1 MSRRNHRSLSPSRIA
16 LLGLLAVCAVAV
28 FLRLYRFDSIPPGFC
43 VDEGVNALDTLDLLA
58 GKFQIFFSDHFGR
71 EPLFIYLMA
80 ASIRLLGRT
89 AVAVRLPSALV
100 GIATIP
106 LYYWC
111 VTQIFYRR
119 SDRRALAL
127 LCAALM
133 AVSFWHL
140 MPSRFGMRAITLP
153 LLTVLAFGLFWR
165 ALRTE
170 RKADFAWAGVAL
182 GASQYTYLASR
193 FLPVVIGV
201 FSLGWLLWE
210 RREESQKPQ
219 RTHRALAVNR
229 GMLANLAVVA
239 LAALLVFAPLAI
251 HFSQVP
257 QDFVARAE
265 TVSIFTMRGDTSLL
279 KAFLTSAWK
288 HLAMFGIHGDDN
300 VRYNLPGRPVFGPIG
315 FALTLGGLIL
325 AAWRFRQ
332 REYGFLLVWLPTMLL
347 PGILTATEIPNSLRT
362 LGTLPVAL
370 IFPAL
375 ALGEAYSALSKHRP
389 RLRWIAVA
397 AAVALAV
404 GTGCLTFRD
413 YFLRWAPRE
422 DVYISFGG
430 DYLDMARTLQAHPEE
445 PVVISTAYYRHPTL
459 RFLLGEKRALRQFD
473 GRYVLVQVPP
483 DEQPV
488 ATLFAQSSLPPT
500 EIVSRFLPDKL
511 RLQAERGF
519 SVYNLSEPWPMDHE
533 VDYLLDDQIRLT
545 GYTLFADS
553 QDQPWL
559 VLRWEVQRGVREE
572 AEQYRLYDVFVHVLD
587 EQGQRV
593 AQGDQP
599 LWYPMVEWAPGDQI
613 LSWHQI
619 RPAKLAAGSYTIGVG
634 LSFPSGR
641 LSVAGQADGMA
652 PLGPVDWPPEPG
664 P

>member
-1 MSRRNHRSLSPSRIA
+1 M
-16 LLGLLAVCAVAV
+16 LLGLIAICAVAL
-28 FLRLYRFDSIPPGFC
+28 FLRLYRFDSVPPGIC

-58 GKFQIFFSDHFGR
+58 GRFQLFFSNHFGR
-71 EPLFIYLMA
+71 EPLSIYLMA

-89 AVAVRLPSALV
+89 AVAVRLPSALF

-111 VTQIFYRR
+111 VMQIFYRR

-170 RKADFAWAGVAL
+170 RKANFAWAGVAL

-193 FLPVVIGV
+193 FLPVVIV
-201 FSLGWLLWE
+201 LFSLGWLLWE
-210 RREESQKPQ
+210 RQEQSQKQQ
-219 RTHRALAVNR
+219 RTRAALAINR
-229 GMLANLAVVA
+229 GMLANLAVAA
-239 LAALLVFAPLAI
+239 LASLLVFAPLAV
-251 HFSQVP
+251 HFIQVP

-300 VRYNLPGRPVFGPIG
+300 VRYNLPGRPVFGPVG
-315 FALTLGGLIL
+315 FALALVGLAL

-332 REYGFLLVWLPTMLL
+332 REYGFLLVWLPIMLL

-362 LGTLPVAL
+362 LGTLPVAY

-375 ALGEAYSALSKHRP
+375 ALAEGYGFLGKHRP
-389 RLRWIAVA
+389 RLRWVAAA
-397 AAVALAV
+397 AAVALVMGSA
-404 GTGCLTFRD
+404 CLTYRD

-422 DVYISFGG
+422 DVYVSFGG
-430 DYLDMARTLQAHPEE
+430 DYLAMAQYLQAHPEE
-445 PVVISTAYYRHPTL
+445 TPVISTAYYRHPTL
-459 RFLLGEKRALRQFD
+459 RFFAGDDRARRQFD
-473 GRYVLVQVPP
+473 GRYVLVQIPA
-483 DEQPV
+483 DEQPA
-488 ATLFAQSSLPPT
+488 ATLFAESSLPPA
-500 EIVSRFLPDKL
+500 EIASRYLPERW
-511 RLQAERGF
+511 RLLQERGF
-519 SVYNLSEPWPMDHE
+519 AVYRLSEPWPMDHE

-545 GYTLFADS
+545 GYALFADS
-553 QDQPWL
+553 EGKPWL
-559 VLRWEVQRGVREE
+559 VLRWEVLRGVQQEPER
-572 AEQYRLYDVFVHVLD
+572 YRMYDVFVHVFD
-587 EQGQRV
+587 EAGERV

-619 RPAKLAAGSYTIGVG
+619 RPDLPAAGTYRIGVG

-641 LSVAGQADGMA
+641 LRVAGQTEGMA
-652 PLGPVDWPPEPG
+652 PLGSFDWPSG
-664 P
+664 PSP